1 MFEIKSLEEYEKE
14 EDFGLLLKIY
24 GFPLNLERLK
34 ELIKKNKK
42 KEDVISLNI
51 KNYYASRSFL
61 LRVEKIVVNERDSL
75 KLLIL
80 SNGYLG
86 LLNKSATTS
95 DPPYF
100 SRPYNKQET
109 PIFEHIK
116 EKEWLLFTKRWG
128 SLDLVAL
135 TGITKEKEIQEW
147 ISLYSEI
154 DRIFRRNQNVQ
165 EIQKKSGK
173 EYELII
179 GLKELKDFLKELR
192 DTLEEV
198 KRLEE
203 EEKRKRK
210 EALTKKMKIIKTKER
225 NILKLEALD
234 DHTYC
239 IGFPSSYKIDK
250 EKFLPFVYRHR
261 YQLGSYWL
269 NAIKQSS
276 FFEDIFSL
284 LLLEKEEG
292 DYTLKVDNSNEV
304 NISFKEVNSSAGTY
318 LTLYINNK
326 RIAMDEGKKALYD
339 YFFSNKALD
348 IKTKN
353 KKRDTK
359 KIKTKAEILIEKG
372 LHGRLE
378 DLEGE
383 YPVDIGLEK
392 KGSKW
397 YLVLGD
403 NKIYLKGGMSSIEYL
418 ARVLEGRSLT
428 WNSRFSTTEFYRR
441 LSQAIGEE
449 TALEV
454 INLTKKMGKLLKA
467 LK

>member
-14 EDFGLLLKIY
+14 EDFKLLLKIY
-24 GFPLNLERLK
+24 GFPLNIERLK
-34 ELIKKNKK
+34 ELIEKNKK

-51 KNYYASRSFL
+51 KNYYASRTLL

-100 SRPYNKQET
+100 SRPYPKTEV
-109 PIFEHIK
+109 PIFEYVK
-116 EKEWLLFTKRWG
+116 EKEWLLFTRRWG

-154 DRIFRRNQNVQ
+154 DRIFRSNQNVQ

-173 EYELII
+173 DYELVI
-179 GLKELKDFLKELR
+179 GLKELKDFLKELK

-203 EEKRKRK
+203 EEKRKRE
-210 EALTKKMKIIKTKER
+210 EALTKKMKIEGNT
-225 NILKLEALD
+225 LKLEALD
-234 DHTYC
+234 GHTYY

-261 YQLGSYWL
+261 YQLSSYWL
-269 NAIKQSS
+269 NAIKQST
-276 FFEDIFSL
+276 FFEDIFGL

-292 DYTLKVDNSNEV
+292 DYTLKIDNSNEV
-304 NISFKEVNSSAGTY
+304 NISFKEVNSSTGTY
-318 LTLYINNK
+318 LALYINNK

-339 YFFSNKALD
+339 YFFSNKTLD

-353 KKRDTK
+353 KKRDIK

-454 INLTKKMGKLLKA
+454 IQTAKKMGKLLKV

>member
-14 EDFGLLLKIY
+14 EDLGLLLKIY
-24 GFPLNLERLK
+24 DFPLSLGKLK
-34 ELIKKNKK
+34 KLVEKY
-42 KEDVISLNI
+42 KENRNVITLNI
-51 KNYYASRSFL
+51 KTYYFSKTSL
-61 LRVEKIVVNERDSL
+61 LRVEKVIVNSRDSL

-86 LLNKSATTS
+86 LLNKSATSS

-100 SRPYNKQET
+100 SRPYTKQKI

-116 EKEWLLFTKRWG
+116 EKEWLLFCRRWG
-128 SLDLVAL
+128 SLDLIGI

-147 ISLYSEI
+147 ISLYTEI
-154 DRIFRRNQNVQ
+154 DRIFRSNQNVQ

-173 EYELII
+173 GYELVI
-179 GLKELKDFLKELR
+179 GLKELKDFLKELK

-198 KRLEE
+198 KKLEE
-203 EEKRKRK
+203 EEKRKKR
-210 EALTKKMKIIKTKER
+210 EALTKKMKIEGNT
-225 NILKLEALD
+225 LKLEALD
-234 DHTYC
+234 GHTYY

-261 YQLGSYWL
+261 YQLGPYFLST
-269 NAIKQSS
+269 IKQST
-276 FFEDIFSL
+276 FFEDIFNIL
-284 LLLEKEEG
+284 LLAEEEG
-292 DYTLKVDNSNEV
+292 DYTLKVDNSEKV
-304 NISFKEVNSSAGTY
+304 NISFKLISTSTGTY
-318 LTLYINNK
+318 TALYINNK
-326 RIAMDEGKKALYD
+326 RIATDTGKKALYD

-348 IKTKN
+348 IKSQN
-353 KKRDTK
+353 KKRDIK
-359 KIKTKAEILIEKG
+359 KIKTKAEMLIEKG
-372 LHGRLE
+372 LHGRLQ

-383 YPVDIGLEK
+383 FPVDIGLEK
-392 KGSKW
+392 EGSKW

-403 NKIYLKGGMSSIEYL
+403 DRVYLKGGMNSIEYL

-454 INLTKKMGKLLKA
+454 IKLAKKMGKLLKV